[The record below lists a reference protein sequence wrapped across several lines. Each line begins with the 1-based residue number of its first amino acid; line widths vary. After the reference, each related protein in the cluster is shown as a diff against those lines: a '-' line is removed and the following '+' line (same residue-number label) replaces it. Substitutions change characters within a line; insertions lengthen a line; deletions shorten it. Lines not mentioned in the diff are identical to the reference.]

1 MFRRDGLNIH
11 SDVFISIAQ
20 AILGGTA
27 TGQGLYETI
36 SIVVSKKTSSQVQT
50 TFSFTPQSPL
60 TVVKLVLRL
69 FSEL

>member
-1 MFRRDGLNIH
+1 MCWSDIRVWNVVICRVSEQVQRSPVFRRDGLNIH

-36 SIVVSKKTSSQVQT
+36 SMVVSMKKSSQV
-50 TFSFTPQSPL
+50 
-60 TVVKLVLRL
+60 
-69 FSEL
+69 